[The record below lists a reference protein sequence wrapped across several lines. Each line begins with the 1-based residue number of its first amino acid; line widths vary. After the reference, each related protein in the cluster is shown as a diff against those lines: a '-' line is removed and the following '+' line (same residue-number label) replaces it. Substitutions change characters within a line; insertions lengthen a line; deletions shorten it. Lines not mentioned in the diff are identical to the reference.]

1 MVTRIR
7 TLPVFP
13 GQAERR
19 MNVMLEVLRHE
30 PAMALLEL
38 MNEGRQTANLLTTRL
53 KRATGNL
60 VLTMRYLE
68 RVLVPSSLADKID
81 LGLGERTTYSLKES
95 AKKYGIPATD
105 FTINYGYSND
115 FWLGDILGR
124 GLGEI
129 GIKACGRRY
138 VILKALYGAQKPL
151 SKLTLSLSSHSHV
164 ATVSK
169 DIANLISFGLVN
181 SESVDIDSFGF
192 RAIEWKGGNPNLP
205 GSENRDGRF
214 VANFLSKVKRASLAE
229 IVSGTNLSASQ
240 IISGIHTLIEN
251 RLVRGID
258 KFPITKKYEITMTD
272 AGKRHW
278 NGYFVPLYE
287 FLSDR
292 KPLPIPEQQWTTES
306 YIRMAMNIFKERTE
320 D

>member
-105 FTINYGYSND
+105 FTINYGYSKD
-115 FWLGDILGR
+115 F
-124 GLGEI
+124 
-129 GIKACGRRY
+129 
-138 VILKALYGAQKPL
+138 
-151 SKLTLSLSSHSHV
+151 S
-164 ATVSK
+164 
-169 DIANLISFGLVN
+169 NLISFGLVN